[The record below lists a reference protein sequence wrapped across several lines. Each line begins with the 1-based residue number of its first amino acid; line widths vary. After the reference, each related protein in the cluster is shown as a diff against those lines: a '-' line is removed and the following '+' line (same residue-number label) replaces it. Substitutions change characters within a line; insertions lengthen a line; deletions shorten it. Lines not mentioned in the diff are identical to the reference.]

1 MEMRLATVPSEEGA
15 DAGGSGTD
23 VRQPARLQQRP
34 RLGTRRRSA
43 RRDPRRVSLRT
54 GSPHLS
60 QPARVVR
67 SPAHPNGLPSRRQHR
82 RDGVTDNDLLTDGP
96 LTAALA
102 RDDAVWAREHLERD
116 VVAWLTTVAPDG
128 RVQSSLI
135 SFLHD
140 GADLFFYS
148 QPNTPK
154 LRNIAHS
161 PLVSFHLQSDP
172 YGDHSLIIEG
182 TAVIDATIPP
192 LDAHELYRAK
202 YREPH
207 AHWGLDFTQTARDF
221 SVPIRI
227 QPTRVRLG

>member
-1 MEMRLATVPSEEGA
+1 MTNEP
-15 DAGGSGTD
+15 
-23 VRQPARLQQRP
+23 
-34 RLGTRRRSA
+34 
-43 RRDPRRVSLRT
+43 
-54 GSPHLS
+54 
-60 QPARVVR
+60 
-67 SPAHPNGLPSRRQHR
+67 
-82 RDGVTDNDLLTDGP
+82 LTDGP

-128 RVQSSLI
+128 RVQSSPI
-135 SFLHD
+135 SFLRD

-182 TAVIDATIPP
+182 TAAIDATIPP
-192 LDAHELYRAK
+192 LDVHERYRAK
-202 YREPH
+202 YTEPH
-207 AHWGLDFTQTARDF
+207 AHWRLDFTQTALDF

-227 QPTRVRLG
+227 RPTRVRLG

>member
-1 MEMRLATVPSEEGA
+1 MTNN
-15 DAGGSGTD
+15 
-23 VRQPARLQQRP
+23 
-34 RLGTRRRSA
+34 
-43 RRDPRRVSLRT
+43 DP
-54 GSPHLS
+54 
-60 QPARVVR
+60 
-67 SPAHPNGLPSRRQHR
+67 
-82 RDGVTDNDLLTDGP
+82 LTDGP

-128 RVQSSLI
+128 RVQSSPI

-182 TAVIDATIPP
+182 TAVIDVTIPP
-192 LDAHELYRAK
+192 LDAHERYRAK

>member
-1 MEMRLATVPSEEGA
+1 MT
-15 DAGGSGTD
+15 
-23 VRQPARLQQRP
+23 QN
-34 RLGTRRRSA
+34 
-43 RRDPRRVSLRT
+43 DP
-54 GSPHLS
+54 
-60 QPARVVR
+60 
-67 SPAHPNGLPSRRQHR
+67 LP
-82 RDGVTDNDLLTDGP
+82 DDP

-102 RDDAVWAREHLERD
+102 RDDAGWAREHFERD

-148 QPNTPK
+148 QPGTPK

-172 YGDHSLIIEG
+172 YGDHSLIVEG

-192 LDAHELYRAK
+192 LDVHERYRAK
-202 YREPH
+202 YTEPH
-207 AHWGLDFTQTARDF
+207 AHWGLDFTQTALDF

-227 QPTRVRLG
+227 RPTRVRLG

>member
-1 MEMRLATVPSEEGA
+1 MTNN
-15 DAGGSGTD
+15 
-23 VRQPARLQQRP
+23 
-34 RLGTRRRSA
+34 
-43 RRDPRRVSLRT
+43 DP
-54 GSPHLS
+54 
-60 QPARVVR
+60 
-67 SPAHPNGLPSRRQHR
+67 
-82 RDGVTDNDLLTDGP
+82 LTDGP

-128 RVQSSLI
+128 RVQSSPI

-182 TAVIDATIPP
+182 TAVIDVTIPP

-207 AHWGLDFTQTARDF
+207 AHWGLDFTQTALDF

-227 QPTRVRLG
+227 RPTRVRLG

>member
-1 MEMRLATVPSEEGA
+1 MIN
-15 DAGGSGTD
+15 
-23 VRQPARLQQRP
+23 Q
-34 RLGTRRRSA
+34 
-43 RRDPRRVSLRT
+43 DP
-54 GSPHLS
+54 
-60 QPARVVR
+60 
-67 SPAHPNGLPSRRQHR
+67 
-82 RDGVTDNDLLTDGP
+82 LTDDP

-102 RDDAVWAREHLERD
+102 RDDAVWARDHLAHD

-161 PLVSFHLQSDP
+161 PLVSFHLQSDS
-172 YGDHSLIIEG
+172 YGDHSLIIEC
-182 TAVIDATIPP
+182 TAAVDATIPP
-192 LDAHELYRAK
+192 LDVHALYRAK

-207 AHWGLDFTQTARDF
+207 AHWGLDFTNTALDF
-221 SVPIRI
+221 SVPIRLR
-227 QPTRVRLG
+227 PTRVRLG